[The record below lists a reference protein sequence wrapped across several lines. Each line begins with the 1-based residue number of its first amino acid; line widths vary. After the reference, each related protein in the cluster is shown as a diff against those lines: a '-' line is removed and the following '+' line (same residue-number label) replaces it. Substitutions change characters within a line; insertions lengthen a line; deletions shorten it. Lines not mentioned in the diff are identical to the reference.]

1 MGLFDKFF
9 TEKTEATATSYVP
22 QDEAE
27 ACLAILYIV
36 SSVDGVSSVQE
47 AENLLGNLT
56 VKRRFFGV
64 EWRDTMKRVVTAR
77 GETDQVDMLDAACLF
92 IPSDFKPTIFALAAD
107 LILIDDEI
115 DAGEE
120 KLLAHISR
128 QLKLEDELAQ
138 KIVDVMVL
146 KNFDTMKLE

>member
-9 TEKTEATATSYVP
+9 TEKTEAITASYVP

-27 ACLAILYIV
+27 ACLAILYIL
-36 SSVDGVSSVQE
+36 SSVDGASTVQE
-47 AENLLGNLT
+47 AENLLANLT
-56 VKRRFFGV
+56 IKRRFFGV
-64 EWRDTMKRVVTAR
+64 QWHDAMKRVVTAR
-77 GETDQVDMLDAACLF
+77 GETEHVDMLDAACLAV
-92 IPSDFKPTIFALAAD
+92 SDDFKPTIFALAAD
-107 LILIDDEI
+107 LILIDGEI

-128 QLKLEDELAQ
+128 QLKLEDQLAQ

-146 KNFDTMKLE
+146 KNFDNMKLE